1 MPDPS
6 GIFHLTTFMARSQVT
21 FSKRENEKKR
31 AQRKKD
37 KAEKREERKANSD
50 KGKTFE
56 DMLMYVDQ
64 DGNLVESPPDPKER
78 KKIKAEDIE
87 LGVPKQQE
95 IDPAD
100 LVRRGTVTFYN
111 AAKGYG
117 FIRDHE
123 SQESVFVHANGLQID
138 IAEQDRVSFETVKGP
153 KGLQAVNVRK

>member
-1 MPDPS
+1 
-6 GIFHLTTFMARSQVT
+6 MARSQVT

-31 AQRKKD
+31 AQRKKE
-37 KAEKREERKANSD
+37 KAEKREERKSNSD
-50 KGKTFE
+50 KGKSFE

-64 DGNLVESPPDPKER
+64 DGNLVESPPDPKDR

-111 AAKGYG
+111 ASKGYG

>member
-1 MPDPS
+1 
-6 GIFHLTTFMARSQVT
+6 MARSQVT

-50 KGKTFE
+50 KGKELE
-56 DMLMYVDQ
+56 DMMVYVDQ
-64 DGNLVESPPDPKER
+64 DGNLVSTPPDPKEKR
-78 KKIKAEDIE
+78 KIKAEDIE
-87 LGVPKQQE
+87 LGVPRQRE
-95 IDPAD
+95 ADPED
-100 LVRRGTVTFYN
+100 LIRRGTVTFYN

-123 SQESVFVHANGLQID
+123 TQESVFVHANGLQID
-138 IAEQDRVSFETVKGP
+138 ISEQDRVSFETVKGP